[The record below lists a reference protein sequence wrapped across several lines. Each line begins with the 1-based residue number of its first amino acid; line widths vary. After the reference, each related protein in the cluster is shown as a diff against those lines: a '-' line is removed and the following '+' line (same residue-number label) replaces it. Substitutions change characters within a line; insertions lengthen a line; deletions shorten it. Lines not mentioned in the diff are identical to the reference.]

1 MTAIFPVID
10 HLDEV
15 LAAIDG
21 REEFFV
27 HRNAELGF
35 VSVLYRYA
43 MADTFPDPGETGIE
57 PRESRRRALLR
68 ECRGATYDARSG
80 KVIARKFHKFFNI
93 GERLETQPHLIDWA
107 RPHVRLVKADGS
119 LMTPL
124 VLGGKVRWSSKMGV
138 TKVSAPV
145 EAFAETRDGYQRS
158 AQDAASLGVTPLFE
172 WCSSEAQRII
182 LDYPESRLVLL
193 AVRENVSGRY
203 WPQDDIEAYARSFG
217 VPCIDRVPASI
228 TDHVAYR
235 SELAALTGVEG
246 EVVAFATGE
255 RYKAKTAE
263 YLRFH
268 RALAGLVQEKDVL
281 ALVLS
286 DGTDDV
292 KPFLA
297 GELADKLDAF
307 AGAVNVGLDR
317 SAERLGSLFREG
329 YREFAGDRKRFAVD
343 FVARHKTDSAF
354 LFALWP
360 KGEADDATVRASARD
375 LVADYVRK
383 NLGSST
389 RVAQVR
395 HFFGD
400 DVSWTAEIPDLDA

>member
-1 MTAIFPVID
+1 MTGFPVIE

-21 REEFFV
+21 REEFLV
-27 HRNAELGF
+27 HRNHELGF
-35 VSVLYRYA
+35 VSVLYRYV
-43 MADTFPDPGETGIE
+43 MADTFPDPAEQGIDA
-57 PRESRRRALLR
+57 RESGRRALVR
-68 ECRGATYDARSG
+68 ECRGTTFDARTG
-80 KVIARKFHKFFNI
+80 RVIARKFHKFFNI
-93 GERLETQPHLIDWA
+93 GERLETQPHIIDWA

-145 EAFAETRDGYQRS
+145 EAFAEDQSGYRLV
-158 AQDAASLGVTPLFE
+158 ALDAAGLGVTPLFE

-182 LDYPESRLVLL
+182 LDYPQARLVLL
-193 AVRENVSGRY
+193 AVRENESGRY
-203 WPQDDIEAYARSFG
+203 WSQDDVEAYARSFG
-217 VPCIDRVPASI
+217 VSCIERVPGSV
-228 TDHVAYR
+228 TDHIAYR
-235 SELAALTGVEG
+235 TELAALTGIEG
-246 EVVAFATGE
+246 EVIAFDTGE

-268 RALAGLVQEKDVL
+268 RALAGLAQEKDVL

-297 GELADKLDAF
+297 ADLAEKLDVF
-307 AGAVNVGLDR
+307 SGAVNLGLDR

-329 YREFAGDRKRFAVD
+329 YREFTGDRKRFAVE
-343 FVARHKTDSAF
+343 FVARHKDVAPF

-360 KGEADDATVRASARD
+360 KGEADDAAVLASARD
-375 LVADYVRK
+375 LVADYVRR

>member
-1 MTAIFPVID
+1 MTDIFPVIE
-10 HLDEV
+10 HIDEV

-27 HRNAELGF
+27 HRNQELGF
-35 VSVLYRYA
+35 VSVLYRYV
-43 MADTFPDPGETGIE
+43 MADTFPDPGEKGID
-57 PRESRRRALLR
+57 PHESRRRALVR
-68 ECRGATYDARSG
+68 ECRGTTFDAHSG

-124 VLGGKVRWSSKMGV
+124 VFGEKVRWSSKMGV

-145 EAFAETRDGYQRS
+145 EAFVEDQHGYRRL
-158 AQDAASLGVTPLFE
+158 AHDAAALGVTPLFE

-182 LDYPESRLVLL
+182 LDYPETKLVLL

-203 WPQDDIEAYARSFG
+203 WSQDDVEAYGRSYG
-217 VPCIDRVPASI
+217 VPCIERVSGSV

-235 SELAALTGVEG
+235 TELAALTGVEG

-286 DGTDDV
+286 DGKDDV
-292 KPFLA
+292 KPFLN
-297 GELADKLDAF
+297 GDLADKLDAF
-307 AGAVNVGLDR
+307 SGAVNLGLDR

-329 YREFAGDRKRFAVD
+329 YREFAGDRKRFAVE
-343 FVARHKTDSAF
+343 FVSRHKGEAPF

-360 KGEADDATVRASARD
+360 KGEADDATVLASARD
-375 LVADYVRK
+375 LIADYVQR

>member
-27 HRNAELGF
+27 HRNQELGF
-35 VSVLYRYA
+35 VSVLYRYV
-43 MADTFPDPGETGIE
+43 MADTFPDPAEKGVG
-57 PRESRRRALLR
+57 PQESRRRALLR
-68 ECRGATYDARSG
+68 ECRGTTYDACTGR
-80 KVIARKFHKFFNI
+80 VIARKFHKFFNI

-124 VLGGKVRWSSKMGV
+124 VLAGKVRWSSKMGV

-145 EAFAETRDGYQRS
+145 EAFAETHSGYSRL
-158 AQDAASLGVTPLFE
+158 AQDAATLGVTPLFE
-172 WCSSEAQRII
+172 WCSSEVQRII

-193 AVRENVSGRY
+193 ALRETVSGRY
-203 WPQDDIEAYARSFG
+203 WPQDDVETYARSFG
-217 VPCIDRVPASI
+217 VPSIDRVPGSV

-235 SELAALTGVEG
+235 TELAGLTGVEG

-268 RALAGLVQEKDVL
+268 RALAGLAQEKDVL

-297 GELADKLDAF
+297 GELAEKLDGF
-307 AGAVNVGLDR
+307 AGAVNLGLDR

-329 YREFAGDRKRFAVD
+329 YRQFAGDRKRSAVD
-343 FVARHKTDSAF
+343 FVARHKNDAAF
-354 LFALWP
+354 SFALWP
-360 KGEADDATVRASARD
+360 KGEADDAAVLQSARE
-375 LVADYVRK
+375 LVADHVRK

-395 HFFGD
+395 HFFGE

>member
-10 HLDEV
+10 HVDEL

-27 HRNAELGF
+27 HRNQELGF
-35 VSVLYRYA
+35 VSVLYRYV
-43 MADTFPDPGETGIE
+43 MADTFPDPGENSIV
-57 PRESRRRALLR
+57 PLESRRRALLR
-68 ECRGATYDARSG
+68 ECRGTTFDARTG

-124 VLGGKVRWSSKMGV
+124 VLLGKVRWSSKMGV

-145 EAFAETRDGYQRS
+145 EAFAETRSGYQLL

-203 WPQDDIEAYARSFG
+203 WPQDDVEAYAQSFG
-217 VPCIDRVPASI
+217 APCIDRVPGSV

-235 SELAALTGVEG
+235 TELAALTGVEG

-268 RALAGLVQEKDVL
+268 RALAGLAQEKDVL

-286 DGTDDV
+286 DATDDV

-307 AGAVNVGLDR
+307 AGAVNSGLDR

-343 FVARHKTDSAF
+343 FVVRHKNDAPF

-360 KGEADDATVRASARD
+360 KGDADDATVRASARD

-400 DVSWTAEIPDLDA
+400 GVGWTAEIPDLDA

>member
-1 MTAIFPVID
+1 MTAIFPVIE
-10 HLDEV
+10 HLDEL

-21 REEFFV
+21 RDEFFV
-27 HRNAELGF
+27 HRNHELGF
-35 VSVLYRYA
+35 VSVLYRYV
-43 MADTFPDPGETGIE
+43 MADTFPDPGEAGIDPDE
-57 PRESRRRALLR
+57 RRRRALVR
-68 ECRGATYDARSG
+68 ECRGTTFDARTG

-93 GERLETQPHLIDWA
+93 GERQETQPHLIDWA

-124 VLGGKVRWSSKMGV
+124 VFGEKVRWSSKMGV

-145 EAFAETRDGYQRS
+145 EEFVEEQDGYLRL
-158 AQDAASLGVTPLFE
+158 AQDAAALGVTPQFE

-182 LDYPESRLVLL
+182 LDYPEARLVLL
-193 AVRENVSGRY
+193 AVRENTSGRY
-203 WPQDDIEAYARSFG
+203 WPQDDVEAYARSFG
-217 VPCIDRVPASI
+217 VPCIERVPGSV

-235 SELAALTGVEG
+235 TELAGLTGIEG
-246 EVVAFATGE
+246 EVIAFATGE

-268 RALAGLVQEKDVL
+268 RALAGLAQEKDVL

-297 GELADKLDAF
+297 GDLAEKLDAF
-307 AGAVNVGLDR
+307 SGAVNLGLDR
-317 SAERLGSLFREG
+317 SADRLGSLFREG
-329 YREFAGDRKRFAVD
+329 YREYAGDRKRFAIE
-343 FVARHKTDSAF
+343 FVARHKDDAPF
-354 LFALWP
+354 LFALWS
-360 KGEADDATVRASARD
+360 KGEADDETVLASARD
-375 LVADYVRK
+375 LVADHVRR

-395 HFFGD
+395 HFFGG
-400 DVSWTAEIPDLDA
+400 DVTWTAEIPDLDA

>member
-1 MTAIFPVID
+1 MTDIFPIIE

-27 HRNAELGF
+27 HRNHELGF
-35 VSVLYRYA
+35 VSVLYRYV
-43 MADTFPDPGETGIE
+43 MADTFPDPGETGID
-57 PRESRRRALLR
+57 PHESRRRALVR
-68 ECRGATYDARSG
+68 ECRGTTFDARNG

-124 VLGGKVRWSSKMGV
+124 VLGGEVRWSSKMGV

-145 EAFAETRDGYQRS
+145 EEFVKEQSGYRRL
-158 AQDAASLGVTPLFE
+158 AHDAAALGVTPQFE
-172 WCSSEAQRII
+172 WCSSAGQRII
-182 LDYPESRLVLL
+182 LDYPETRLVLL
-193 AVRENVSGRY
+193 AVRETDAGRS
-203 WPQDDIEAYARSFG
+203 WPQDAVEDFARSYG
-217 VPCIDRVPASI
+217 VPCIERVPGSV

-235 SELAALTGVEG
+235 SELAALTGIEG
-246 EVVAFATGE
+246 EVVAFGTGE

-268 RALAGLVQEKDVL
+268 RALAGLAQEKDVL

-297 GELADKLDAF
+297 ADLAEKLDTF
-307 AGAVNVGLDR
+307 GGAVNHGLDR

-329 YREFAGDRKRFAVD
+329 YREFAGDRKRFAVE
-343 FVARHKTDSAF
+343 FAARHKDAAPF

-360 KGEADDATVRASARD
+360 KGEADDATVLASARE
-375 LVADYVRK
+375 LVADYVRR

-395 HFFGD
+395 HFFGA
-400 DVSWTAEIPDLDA
+400 DVCWTAEIPDLDA

>member
-1 MTAIFPVID
+1 MTAIFPVVE
-10 HLDEV
+10 HFDEV

-27 HRNAELGF
+27 HRNQELGF

-43 MADTFPDPGETGIE
+43 MADTFPGPVEAGIDLLE
-57 PRESRRRALLR
+57 ARRRALLR
-68 ECRGATYDARSG
+68 ECRGITFDARTG
-80 KVIARKFHKFFNI
+80 KVIARKFHKFFNL
-93 GERLETQPHLIDWA
+93 GERLETQPHLIDWT

-124 VLGGKVRWSSKMGV
+124 VFGDTVRWSSKMGV

-145 EAFAETRDGYQRS
+145 EAFVQEQSGYRRL
-158 AQDAASLGVTPLFE
+158 ALDAAALGVTPLFE
-172 WCSSEAQRII
+172 WCSSEAQRNI
-182 LDYPESRLVLL
+182 LDYPEARLVLL
-193 AVRENVSGRY
+193 AVRENASGRY
-203 WPQDDIEAYARSFG
+203 WPQDEVEAYAHSHG
-217 VPCIDRVPASI
+217 VPCIERLPGNVA
-228 TDHVAYR
+228 DHVAYR
-235 SELAALTGVEG
+235 NELAALTGIEG
-246 EVVAFATGE
+246 EVIAFATGE

-297 GELADKLDAF
+297 GELAEKLDGF
-307 AGAVNVGLDR
+307 SGAVNLGLDR
-317 SAERLGSLFREG
+317 SAQRLGSLFREG
-329 YREFAGDRKRFAVD
+329 YREFAGDRKRFAVE
-343 FVARHKTDSAF
+343 FVARHKNDAQF
-354 LFALWP
+354 LFALWT
-360 KGEADDATVRASARD
+360 KGETDDAMVAAAARE

-395 HFFGD
+395 HFFG
-400 DVSWTAEIPDLDA
+400 

>member
-1 MTAIFPVID
+1 MTGIFPVID

-21 REEFFV
+21 REQFLV
-27 HRNAELGF
+27 HRNHELGF
-35 VSVLYRYA
+35 VSVLYRYV
-43 MADTFPDPGETGIE
+43 MADTFPDPAEQGIE

-68 ECRGATYDARSG
+68 ECRGTTFDGRTG

-93 GERLETQPHLIDWA
+93 GERQETQPHLIDWT

-124 VLGGKVRWSSKMGV
+124 VLGSKVRWSSKMGV

-145 EAFAETRDGYQRS
+145 EAFVEDWGAYRRL
-158 AQDAASLGVTPLFE
+158 ALDAAALGVTPLFE

-182 LDYPESRLVLL
+182 LDYPEARLVLL
-193 AVRENVSGRY
+193 AVRENVRGRY
-203 WPQDDIEAYARSFG
+203 WPQDDVETYARSFG
-217 VPCIDRVPASI
+217 VPCIERVPGSI

-235 SELAALTGVEG
+235 SELAALTGIEG
-246 EVVAFATGE
+246 EVVAFDAGE

-268 RALAGLVQEKDVL
+268 RALAGLAQEKDVL

-292 KPFLA
+292 KPFLN
-297 GELADKLDAF
+297 GELAEKLDAF
-307 AGAVNVGLDR
+307 TGAVNRGLDR
-317 SAERLGSLFREG
+317 SAEHLGSLFRAG
-329 YREFAGDRKRFAVD
+329 YREYAGDRKRFAVE
-343 FVARHKTDSAF
+343 FVARHKDAAPF

-360 KGEADDATVRASARD
+360 TGEADDATVLASARD
-375 LVADYVRK
+375 LVADYVRR

-400 DVSWTAEIPDLDA
+400 HVHWTAEIPDLDA

>member
-1 MTAIFPVID
+1 
-10 HLDEV
+10 
-15 LAAIDG
+15 
-21 REEFFV
+21 
-27 HRNAELGF
+27 
-35 VSVLYRYA
+35 
-43 MADTFPDPGETGIE
+43 
-57 PRESRRRALLR
+57 
-68 ECRGATYDARSG
+68 
-80 KVIARKFHKFFNI
+80 
-93 GERLETQPHLIDWA
+93 
-107 RPHVRLVKADGS
+107 
-119 LMTPL
+119 
-124 VLGGKVRWSSKMGV
+124 MGV

-145 EAFAETRDGYQRS
+145 EAFAETQSSYSRLARD
-158 AQDAASLGVTPLFE
+158 AVSLGVTPLFE

-203 WPQDDIEAYARSFG
+203 WPQDDVEAYARSFG
-217 VPCIDRVPASI
+217 VPCIDRVPGSV

-235 SELAALTGVEG
+235 AELAALTGVEG

-297 GELADKLDAF
+297 GELAEKLDAF
-307 AGAVNVGLDR
+307 AGAVNLGLDR

-343 FVARHKTDSAF
+343 FVARHKNDAPF

>member
-1 MTAIFPVID
+1 MTGIFPFIE

-27 HRNAELGF
+27 HRNHDLGF
-35 VSVLYRYA
+35 VSVLYRYV
-43 MADTFPDPGETGIE
+43 MADTFPDPGATGID

-68 ECRGATYDARSG
+68 ECRGTTFDARTG
-80 KVIARKFHKFFNI
+80 KVIARKFHKFFNT
-93 GERLETQPHLIDWA
+93 GERPETQPHLLDWA

-124 VLGGKVRWSSKMGV
+124 VLGANIRWSSKMGV

-145 EAFAETRDGYQRS
+145 EAFADGHSGYRRL
-158 AQDAASLGVTPLFE
+158 AVDAAALDVTPLFE
-172 WCSSEAQRII
+172 WCSSQAQRII
-182 LDYPESRLVLL
+182 LDYPESTLILL
-193 AVRENVSGRY
+193 AVRENETGRY
-203 WPQDDIEAYARSFG
+203 WPQDDVEAYARSYG
-217 VPCIDRVPASI
+217 LPCIERVAGSV

-235 SELAALTGVEG
+235 TELAALTGIEG
-246 EVVAFATGE
+246 EVIAFDTGE

-268 RALAGLVQEKDVL
+268 RALAGLAQEKDVL

-297 GELADKLDAF
+297 SDLAEKLDAF
-307 AGAVNVGLDR
+307 GGAVNLGLDR
-317 SAERLGSLFREG
+317 SAQRLGSLFRQG
-329 YREFAGDRKRFAVD
+329 YRESSGDRKRFAVE
-343 FVARHKTDSAF
+343 FVARHKNDAPF

-360 KGEADDATVRASARD
+360 KGEADDATLQATARE
-375 LVADYVRK
+375 LVADYVRR

-395 HFFGD
+395 HCFGD
-400 DVSWTAEIPDLDA
+400 DVNWTAEIPDLDA